1 MPSLFGKTMGNLL
14 TKLQAKV
21 LTDFFNTPL
30 GKSYFLTGGTAL
42 SAFYFEHR
50 ESLDLDLFTL
60 EDIKLP
66 VVLQIF
72 RQTAQKTHTK
82 LTHQVA
88 TENYH
93 EFYFTSKHESLK
105 VDIVKDIPVH
115 FGKIKS
121 FDSVR
126 VDSIDNIGSNKICA
140 ILGRTEAKD
149 FIDLY
154 FILENGFSFE
164 KLLKEAKQKDVG
176 LTEFYLANMLLQVK
190 TLRNF
195 PKMLKIFDKE
205 KMEKYFVKLANNLL
219 LSIKPER

>member
-1 MPSLFGKTMGNLL
+1 MENLL
-14 TKLQAKV
+14 TKLQRQV

-30 GKSYFLTGGTAL
+30 GKTFFLTGGTAL
-42 SAFYFEHR
+42 SAFYFGHR
-50 ESLDLDLFTL
+50 ESLDLDLFTF
-60 EDIKLP
+60 EDIKLQA
-66 VVLQIF
+66 VSQIF
-72 RQTAQKTHTK
+72 RQTAKSSYTK

-93 EFYFTSKHESLK
+93 EFYFTGKDQTLK

-115 FGKIKS
+115 FGRIKS
-121 FDSVR
+121 FERVR

-154 FILENGFSFE
+154 FILNGGFSFE

-176 LTEFYLANMLLQVK
+176 LTEFYLANTLLQVK
-190 TLRNF
+190 TLKNF

-205 KMEKYFVKLANNLL
+205 KMEKYFVELANNLL
-219 LSIKPER
+219 LSIKPAA

>member
-1 MPSLFGKTMGNLL
+1 MENLL
-14 TKLQAKV
+14 TKLQKQV

-42 SAFYFEHR
+42 SAFYFGHR

-66 VVLQIF
+66 AVLQIL
-72 RQTAQKTHTK
+72 RQTAEKICTK

-93 EFYFTSKHESLK
+93 EFYFTGKSEALK

-115 FGKIKS
+115 FGNIKS
-121 FDSVR
+121 FEGVR

-140 ILGRTEAKD
+140 ILGRTESKD

-164 KLLKEAKQKDVG
+164 KLLKEAQQKDVG

-190 TLRNF
+190 TLKNF

-205 KMEKYFVKLANNLL
+205 KMEKYFIDLANDLL
-219 LSIKPER
+219 LHIKPKV

>member
-1 MPSLFGKTMGNLL
+1 MPSPFGKAMENFL
-14 TKLQAKV
+14 TKLQGKV
-21 LTDFFNTPL
+21 LADFFNTPL

-42 SAFYFEHR
+42 SGFYFEHR

-60 EDIKLP
+60 EDIKLQA
-66 VVLQIF
+66 VLQIF
-72 RQTAQKTHTK
+72 RKIAAKTHTK
-82 LTHQVA
+82 LTHQIA

-93 EFYFTSKHESLK
+93 EFYFTGKNETLK

-115 FGKIKS
+115 FGKIKT
-121 FDSVR
+121 FDRVL
-126 VDSIDNIGSNKICA
+126 VDSIENIGSNKICA

-190 TLRNF
+190 TLKNF

-205 KMEKYFVKLANNLL
+205 KMEKYFTDLANDLL
-219 LSIKPER
+219 LSIKPSI